1 MTDPKNTQ
9 NAPATD
15 FPPVLVRRLTPDA
28 VLPVRAHH
36 DDAGVDLAANED
48 VVLEP
53 GERALVGTGIAIA
66 LPAGTVGLVHPRS
79 GLAHRKGL
87 SIVNAPGTVDAGYRG
102 EIKVSLINL
111 DPREPIDIAKGD
123 RIAQLLV
130 QQVELNPFVEVDE
143 LDETLRGAR
152 GHGSTG
158 VR

>member
-1 MTDPKNTQ
+1 MTDQKNSR
-9 NAPATD
+9 NAPAPD
-15 FPPVLVRRLTPDA
+15 YPPVLVRRLTPDA

-48 VVLEP
+48 VVLAP

-102 EIKVSLINL
+102 ELKVSLINL
-111 DPREPIDIAKGD
+111 DPREPIEISKGD

-143 LDETLRGAR
+143 LDETLRGER

>member
-1 MTDPKNTQ
+1 MIDPKNTQ

-111 DPREPIDIAKGD
+111 DPREPIEIAKGD